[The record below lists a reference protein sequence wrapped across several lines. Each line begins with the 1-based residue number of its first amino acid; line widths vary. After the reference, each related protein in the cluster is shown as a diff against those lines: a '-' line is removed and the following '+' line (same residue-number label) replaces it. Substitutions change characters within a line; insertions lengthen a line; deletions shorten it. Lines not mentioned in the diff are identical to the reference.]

1 MAKREPWREPPTYLY
16 PDGSKCESESP
27 SNWSH
32 CPNHTFRLG
41 ELLDES
47 RGIVIPQLEL
57 PL

>member
-1 MAKREPWREPPTYLY
+1 MAKRELWRERRTYLY
-16 PDGSKCESESP
+16 PAGSRCESESP